1 MAGRSWFSGI
11 WRLAVLTLGLWALA
25 LAAAVPWAAAQQF
38 QPASGSPLDLGV
50 FNVFQQTRDALF
62 SGLANNIGT
71 LPNPTGGGFTYTFD
85 PSLGVFTRSSES
97 FGPVFANR
105 AETTGRGKFTLNTS
119 FSRHT
124 FDTVDGLELRS
135 NSQVFPVLLVPG
147 TLGGQS
153 VLLVDVIQL
162 REEVSADVYT
172 LGGIYGIT
180 DRIDVGITIPF
191 LDVKVKERPR
201 ELGFFFCT
209 RDFSQCTNSQP
220 TGQDFRSNSAS
231 ASGLGDI
238 VLRGKWNFLQVPQL
252 WGGRM
257 GMAFALDVKL
267 PTGDEGDRDAFTN
280 QNRFSQGV
288 NVSLADITGQQFG
301 LGDPPLGTGVV
312 RVRPQVVVSGSWA
325 GFAPH
330 VNAGAELGTTEGI
343 TNDLVYEV
351 GFDYTFFQRVTVSAD
366 LLGRHAFDV
375 DRLRVRNIFD
385 QDFGRKANADTLT
398 FSIGVKANPIGT
410 LLVFA
415 NLLFPI
421 NEVGIRDRLTPTFG
435 VEWSF

>member
-1 MAGRSWFSGI
+1 MI
-11 WRLAVLTLGLWALA
+11 TLGLMALG
-25 LAAAVPWAAAQQF
+25 LAVPVPWAAAQEF
-38 QPASGSPLDLGV
+38 QPQPGAAFDLGV
-50 FNVFQQTRDALF
+50 FADTREALF

-85 PSLGVFTRSSES
+85 PALGVFTRSSES

-105 AETTGRGKFTLNTS
+105 AETTGRGKFTLNGS

-124 FDTVDGLELRS
+124 FDTVDGLELRG
-135 NSQVFPVLLVPG
+135 NDIFPVLLQPG
-147 TLGGQS
+147 TLGGTP
-153 VLLVDVIQL
+153 VFLV
-162 REEVSADVYT
+162 EVVRLQQEVRADVYT
-172 LGGIYGIT
+172 LGALYGIT
-180 DRIDVGITIPF
+180 DRIDVGITIPL
-191 LDVKVKERPR
+191 LDVKVKERVR
-201 ELGFFFCT
+201 EIGFFFCDPSFT
-209 RDFSQCTNSQP
+209 ACTDPQL

-231 ASGLGDI
+231 GSGLGDI
-238 VLRGKWNFLQVPQL
+238 VLRGKWNFLQVPKL
-252 WGGRM
+252 WNGRM

-280 QNRFSQGV
+280 PAKFARGV

-312 RVRPQVVVSGSWA
+312 RVRPQIVASGSWA

-330 VNAGAELGTTEGI
+330 INVGAELGSSEGI

-351 GFDYTFFQRVTVSAD
+351 GFDYTFFQRLTVSAD

-375 DRLRVRNIFD
+375 DRIRVRNIFD
-385 QDFGRKANADTLT
+385 QDFGKKANPDTLT
-398 FSIGVKANPIGT
+398 FSLGVKANPIGT

-415 NLLFPI
+415 NLLFPL
-421 NEVGIRDRLTPTFG
+421 NEVGIRDRVTPTFG